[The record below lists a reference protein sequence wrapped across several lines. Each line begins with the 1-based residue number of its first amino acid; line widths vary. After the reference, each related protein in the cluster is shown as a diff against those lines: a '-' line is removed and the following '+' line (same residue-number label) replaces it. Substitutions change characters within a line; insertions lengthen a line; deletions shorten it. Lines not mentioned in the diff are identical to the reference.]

1 MRGKLFLVLIIL
13 SANFNLIAQSLPG
26 FSYQAVARD
35 ANGEPFSNHEISVL
49 FSLLDG
55 SDSDDKI
62 LLYQESQQVQTNDY
76 GLFSAEVGKGNRI
89 LGIFDEIDWSNPQI
103 YLQIHIDLSGSQG
116 FTLMGSSKVLP
127 IPIAYYALN
136 AGNTLGDGDSDSTN
150 EIQMLSYDTLT
161 NILDLSDGGSVNLS
175 GLIDS
180 FSSPWTVNEEYIVY
194 PYGSLRADEVFGIM
208 NDSLSYKLDSSGL
221 TINEGTIIMKGAS
234 GNEYL
239 NIGGSDSTEGIITTK
254 GHNGTLNA
262 FFGRAAL
269 GYNAGG
275 MYLFDTLG
283 NISIGATATEYGG
296 SLFLFRENNDDGLA
310 IYPDFLNSNRFSMEL
325 NDGEFSILNNGNN
338 KLKLWN
344 DESVGK
350 MALYGGNNLPFFEVQ
365 TDGNANDSNNGQL
378 KLYDETGSTAFE
390 VTSSAQGGNLLIR
403 NTTSDAGLYAE
414 QIGGGRMEIT
424 VEGSDLV
431 TNYGDIALKR
441 GNSVRALVRAD
452 NITTNLF
459 LMGRGG
465 NPMVI
470 MGSFLGLPEDY
481 GLIGTHD
488 SDGFFKSIL
497 GGNENGGILDLY
509 GANSTLRAKIKVNG
523 NNTAQQYLYNDSGE
537 KIFYAGD
544 GLQRG
549 GEVIIYDDNGVEKA
563 GIYIKSE
570 GESAVFADVK
580 NFKVAHPEDNGKEIW
595 YASIEGPEAAI
606 YHRGEGT
613 LNEGEIFV
621 EFPETFKML
630 ADLGSLTIQL
640 TPQSAASKGLAVIE
654 KNSYGFRV
662 KELFEG
668 KGNYSFYWEIK
679 ANREAFKDYQVI
691 RPKRMDQRN

>member
-1 MRGKLFLVLIIL
+1 
-13 SANFNLIAQSLPG
+13 
-26 FSYQAVARD
+26 
-35 ANGEPFSNHEISVL
+35 
-49 FSLLDG
+49 
-55 SDSDDKI
+55 
-62 LLYQESQQVQTNDY
+62 
-76 GLFSAEVGKGNRI
+76 
-89 LGIFDEIDWSNPQI
+89 
-103 YLQIHIDLSGSQG
+103 
-116 FTLMGSSKVLP
+116 
-127 IPIAYYALN
+127 
-136 AGNTLGDGDSDSTN
+136 
-150 EIQMLSYDTLT
+150 
-161 NILDLSDGGSVNLS
+161 
-175 GLIDS
+175 
-180 FSSPWTVNEEYIVY
+180 
-194 PYGSLRADEVFGIM
+194 
-208 NDSLSYKLDSSGL
+208 
-221 TINEGTIIMKGAS
+221 
-234 GNEYL
+234 
-239 NIGGSDSTEGIITTK
+239 
-254 GHNGTLNA
+254 
-262 FFGRAAL
+262 
-269 GYNAGG
+269 
-275 MYLFDTLG
+275 
-283 NISIGATATEYGG
+283 
-296 SLFLFRENNDDGLA
+296 LFRENNDDGLA